1 MNHPSYSCLA
11 SKIKTSIIW
20 IVVILLQIQTLFTP
34 LHTQAQENS
43 PHEISNHISQ
53 ITWEVKPEYEN
64 QFNSLDSTKTIEIK
78 SENTYRLT
86 IDYEL
91 PAQTLNTNK
100 TQCLYTL
107 PSQFQINTQRTGP
120 IKSGNIEVGT
130 YTIDTNGNITLTYND
145 NLITENETKTIYG
158 SLNFEL
164 NGSEIQLS
172 QETETV
178 PFTDTIKHQLTKP
191 NTNPDPE
198 TGTLY
203 VQKEGEKINETTAQ
217 YTINIQAY
225 ENTQPITIL
234 DTLKEGKASYDQ
246 TSFTI
251 KKDNKTIQATP
262 TFENNTFQLQLPAL
276 ETNQTYTITYKV
288 LSDPLKNNETNQIQN
303 LVEAQNGNQTINV
316 YGPVITFTR
325 NILEKTGKRNNDGTI
340 TWTIQLNQ
348 DKENLKGY
356 TLKDQFNQEEKTIQ
370 AKIEPAL
377 DGQDTIT
384 LPHIRTKQHQHL
396 HNHLYDRSRSAHQQP
411 ANPKQSHPRKR
422 RRNDRT
428 RNRRLHRRSP
438 HLQTLQKTRKQNHTD
453 QRQQL

>member
-1 MNHPSYSCLA
+1 MNHPSYLCLA

-20 IVVILLQIQTLFTP
+20 IVVILLQTFTLFSP
-34 LHTQAQENS
+34 LKTHAEENS
-43 PHEISNHISQ
+43 LHPLDGHINTIS
-53 ITWEVKPEYEN
+53 WEVERQYDTNFEP
-64 QFNSLDSTKTIEIK
+64 LDSQQPIEIK
-78 SENTYRLT
+78 PENTYRLT
-86 IDYEL
+86 INYEL
-91 PAQTLNTNK
+91 PAQTRNTNK

-203 VQKEGEKINETTAQ
+203 VQKKEKNKRNDRAIHDPHPSLRKHTTDHDRRH
-217 YTINIQAY
+217 
-225 ENTQPITIL
+225 TQRRKSQLRPNL
-234 DTLKEGKASYDQ
+234 LYNQ
-246 TSFTI
+246 
-251 KKDNKTIQATP
+251 KDNETIQATP

-356 TLKDQFNQEEKTIQ
+356 TLKDQFNQEEKIIQ

-411 ANPKQSHPRKR
+411 TNPKQSHPRKGEE
-422 RRNDRT
+422 T
-428 RNRRLHRRSP
+428 IEQETSVYIEEA
-438 HLQTLQKTRKQNHTD
+438 HTYKP
-453 QRQQL
+453 LKNKETKSH

>member
-1 MNHPSYSCLA
+1 MNHPSYLCLA

-20 IVVILLQIQTLFTP
+20 IVVILLQTYTLFSP
-34 LHTQAQENS
+34 LQTYAEENS
-43 PHEISNHISQ
+43 LHPLDGHINTIS
-53 ITWEVKPEYEN
+53 WEVERQYDTNFEP
-64 QFNSLDSTKTIEIK
+64 LDSQQPIEIK
-78 SENTYRLT
+78 PENTYRLT

-120 IKSGNIEVGT
+120 IKSGNIEIGT

-251 KKDNKTIQATP
+251 KKTMKPSKLRLPSKTTP
-262 TFENNTFQLQLPAL
+262 FNYNCP
-276 ETNQTYTITYKV
+276 
-288 LSDPLKNNETNQIQN
+288 PLKLTKH
-303 LVEAQNGNQTINV
+303 
-316 YGPVITFTR
+316 TR
-325 NILEKTGKRNNDGTI
+325 
-340 TWTIQLNQ
+340 
-348 DKENLKGY
+348 
-356 TLKDQFNQEEKTIQ
+356 
-370 AKIEPAL
+370 
-377 DGQDTIT
+377 
-384 LPHIRTKQHQHL
+384 LPTMF
-396 HNHLYDRSRSAHQQP
+396 
-411 ANPKQSHPRKR
+411 
-422 RRNDRT
+422 
-428 RNRRLHRRSP
+428 
-438 HLQTLQKTRKQNHTD
+438 
-453 QRQQL
+453 